1 MAQQVKI
8 ATQLNLGGIDLVT
21 PVDLLQDGKSPYSKN
36 FRLQAQQKDSRRVA
50 VSTRRGH
57 VLHMPPLGQ
66 TTLIDNTSP
75 AVQRASINKDNSFLL
90 QQFTAQA
97 DEHVTRIDID
107 VANPGGATGP
117 ILVEILEDAAG
128 VPSNRSAAW

>member
-21 PVDLLQDGKSPYSKN
+21 PVDLLQDGKSPFSKN

-57 VLHMPPLGQ
+57 SLHVKPLGE
-66 TTLIDNTSP
+66 S
-75 AVQRASINKDNSFLL
+75 
-90 QQFTAQA
+90 QA
-97 DEHVTRIDID
+97 L
-107 VANPGGATGP
+107 G
-117 ILVEILEDAAG
+117 
-128 VPSNRSAAW
+128 SAATVTQRFKII